1 MKKQTLVLLWS
12 IVILLLVGGCCGVY
26 IYKKS
31 NEEKNSRG
39 VEVFACMPADIISYT
54 VSGGG
59 SDDSYEIKRD
69 GEGWAFTDDGGAVVD
84 NEKAESLI
92 NAASRIT
99 ALKKIS
105 ESELKRFKTESG
117 TAEKTFSVKLKNGAE
132 YRTEFLGTHKESCAF
147 RINAADGIYTMNTS
161 LRDILTPT
169 KEQLSVVAVFG
180 DIGKI
185 VSFEYSSPG
194 EEDIEIKCETEEEVK
209 VGENAEKKAD
219 EKSAML
225 HYTMIKPYKRAVD
238 AEKFGQLIAV
248 NIPNIKVARFID
260 SPSKNMKSYGLDESS
275 RSTLTV
281 GAVTKGAADMTEA
294 TLYIGKNSG
303 GLVYAQKKGEN
314 NVFTVNSA
322 QLDFLGT
329 EPFYLVR
336 ADFVGMGAEEIET
349 VTVKTGGESFELS
362 YSGGKY
368 LLNGAE
374 IPAPGFEEIIADIEK
389 ISISGEAPKDIE
401 NTADIQ
407 VEVKGADGKREKTS
421 LAAVGQNSYAVFEN
435 GNENAE
441 FTVDRAALDATV
453 EKLRAL
459 SR

>member
-39 VEVFACMPADIISYT
+39 AEVFACMPADIISYT
-54 VSGGG
+54 VSG
-59 SDDSYEIKRD
+59 
-69 GEGWAFTDDGGAVVD
+69 GGAVVD

-185 VSFEYSSPG
+185 VSFEYSAPG
-194 EEDIEIKCETEEEVK
+194 EDAIEIKREPEEE
-209 VGENAEKKAD
+209 
-219 EKSAML
+219 
-225 HYTMIKPYKRAVD
+225 PR
-238 AEKFGQLIAV
+238 
-248 NIPNIKVARFID
+248 
-260 SPSKNMKSYGLDESS
+260 
-275 RSTLTV
+275 
-281 GAVTKGAADMTEA
+281 
-294 TLYIGKNSG
+294 
-303 GLVYAQKKGEN
+303 
-314 NVFTVNSA
+314 
-322 QLDFLGT
+322 
-329 EPFYLVR
+329 
-336 ADFVGMGAEEIET
+336 
-349 VTVKTGGESFELS
+349 
-362 YSGGKY
+362 
-368 LLNGAE
+368 
-374 IPAPGFEEIIADIEK
+374 
-389 ISISGEAPKDIE
+389 
-401 NTADIQ
+401 TADRRRKRRTKKPPSCVIQ
-407 VEVKGADGKREKTS
+407 
-421 LAAVGQNSYAVFEN
+421 
-435 GNENAE
+435 
-441 FTVDRAALDATV
+441 
-453 EKLRAL
+453 
-459 SR
+459 